1 VKRPV
6 GSRLLVAIV
15 LLVGLGLVLLTRT
28 VARSSRVQR
37 MRADLVEVLGECRAR
52 YAAARSAPDSAAADA
67 WRPPL
72 GGAARPDD
80 PPCGSYRRRNMLPDG
95 SP

>member
-1 VKRPV
+1 MTRPV
-6 GSRLLVAIV
+6 SSRLLVILV

-37 MRADLVEVLGECRAR
+37 MRADLAEVLGECRAR
-52 YAAARSAPDSAAADA
+52 YAAARSPADSAAADA

-72 GGAARPDD
+72 HGAPRPDD
-80 PPCGSYRRRNMLPDG
+80 PPCESYRRRNMLPAGG
-95 SP
+95 S

>member
-1 VKRPV
+1 
-6 GSRLLVAIV
+6 V

-52 YAAARSAPDSAAADA
+52 YAAARSAADSAAADA

-80 PPCGSYRRRNMLPDG
+80 PPCGSYRRRDMLPDG